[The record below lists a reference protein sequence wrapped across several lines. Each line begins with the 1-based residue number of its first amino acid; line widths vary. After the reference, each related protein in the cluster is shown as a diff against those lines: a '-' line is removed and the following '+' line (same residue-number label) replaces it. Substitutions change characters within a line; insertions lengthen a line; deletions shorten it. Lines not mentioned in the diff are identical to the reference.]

1 MGKDRSKITIKIQN
15 VVSSIDLYTAI
26 NLEQTAI
33 GLPPTVQVSYIPDQ
47 FPGLVLKLRRPK
59 VSILVFS
66 SGKCVITGAR
76 NIKQID
82 EAVNVLRNLLID
94 IGMSI
99 DENPSVTIQNVVAS
113 GNLHDSINLEL
124 AALTLE
130 TSMYEPEV
138 FPGLIYRMQDP
149 KVVILLF
156 QSGKFVCTG
165 GKREEVI
172 HEAMEKARSI
182 LEDAGALGW

>member
-1 MGKDRSKITIKIQN
+1 MS
-15 VVSSIDLYTAI
+15 V
-26 NLEQTAI
+26 
-33 GLPPTVQVSYIPDQ
+33 
-47 FPGLVLKLRRPK
+47 
-59 VSILVFS
+59 LVFS

-76 NIKQID
+76 TVKQIHI
-82 EAVNVLRNLLID
+82 AVNALQELLSD
-94 IGMSI
+94 IGVQI
-99 DENPSVTIQNVVAS
+99 EGDPSVTIQNVVAS
-113 GNLHDSINLEL
+113 GNLHDTINLEL

-165 GKREEVI
+165 GKRVEVV
-172 HEAMEKARSI
+172 HEAVDKARTI
-182 LEDAGALGW
+182 LEDAGALDW

>member
-1 MGKDRSKITIKIQN
+1 
-15 VVSSIDLYTAI
+15 
-26 NLEQTAI
+26 
-33 GLPPTVQVSYIPDQ
+33 
-47 FPGLVLKLRRPK
+47 

-82 EAVNVLRNLLID
+82 EAVNALSNLLID
-94 IGMSI
+94 IGMQI

-156 QSGKFVCTG
+156 QSGKYVCTG

-172 HEAMEKARSI
+172 HEAVEKARSI
-182 LEDAGALGW
+182 LEDVGALGW